1 MEIKKKLA
9 PLSSLF
15 GLTFAQE
22 AATGPSIPKEILGIP
37 SEKIISYGINILI
50 AIVILIIGLIVADWA
65 ARSVKRLAN
74 KLRLEPTV
82 AQVLTRL
89 TRTAVIILAL
99 LAILNRFGLGGIVAT
114 LLATAGLAIALSLQG
129 TLGNIA
135 SGIMLLV
142 LRPFKLG
149 DLVEVDGTL
158 GIVKDIGLFVTQI
171 TTPDNIAVYLPNT
184 NIFGNVI
191 KNLSE
196 NGKLRLDMVYGISY
210 DDDINKAI
218 EVVKGILDNDTRVLK
233 DPPPTVAVGGHGA
246 SSVDLWVRP
255 FVSPDDY
262 WDVYLDS
269 HKKIKEAF
277 DAAGIS
283 IPFPQRDVHIIDG
296 KTKL

>member
-1 MEIKKKLA
+1 MKLA
-9 PLSSLF
+9 AIFSLF
-15 GLTFAQE
+15 TVAAAQE
-22 AATGPSIPKEILGIP
+22 AASKPIIPKEIFGFP
-37 SEKIISYGINILI
+37 SEKIISYGLNILI
-50 AIVILIIGLIVADWA
+50 AIVILIIGFIVADWA
-65 ARSVKRLAN
+65 ARSVKRLTTR
-74 KLRLEPTV
+74 LRLEPTV
-82 AQVLTRL
+82 AQVMARL
-89 TRTAVIILAL
+89 TRSSIIILAM

-114 LLATAGLAIALSLQG
+114 LLATAGLAIALSLQS

-135 SGIMLLV
+135 SGIMLLA

-149 DLVEVDGTL
+149 DLVEVDGNL

-196 NGKLRLDMVYGISY
+196 NGMLRLDMVYGIGY
-210 DDDINKAI
+210 DDDIDKAI
-218 EVVKGILDNDTRVLK
+218 AIIKEILDNDARVLK
-233 DPPPTVAVGGHGA
+233 DPAPTVAVGAHGA
-246 SSVDLWVRP
+246 SSIDLWVRP

-262 WDVYLDS
+262 WNVHLDC

-283 IPFPQRDVHIIDG
+283 IPYPQRDVHIING
-296 KTKL
+296 KASL

>member
-1 MEIKKKLA
+1 MKLA
-9 PLSSLF
+9 IISFSLF
-15 GLTFAQE
+15 ASAAAQD
-22 AATGPSIPKEILGIP
+22 ANKTIIPKEIFGFP
-37 SEKIISYGINILI
+37 SEKIISYGINILV
-50 AIVILIIGLIVADWA
+50 AIVILVLGFIVADWA
-65 ARSVKRLAN
+65 ARSVKRLTT
-74 KLRLEPTV
+74 KLGLEPTV
-82 AQVLTRL
+82 AQVMTRL
-89 TRTAVIILAL
+89 TRTSVIILAL

-114 LLATAGLAIALSLQG
+114 LLATAGLAIALSLQS

-135 SGIMLLV
+135 SGIMLLA

-149 DLVEVDGTL
+149 DLVEVDGNL

-196 NGKLRLDMVYGISY
+196 NGKLRLDMVYGIGY
-210 DDDINKAI
+210 DDDIDNAI
-218 EVVKGILDNDTRVLK
+218 TIIKGILDDDARVLT
-233 DPPPTVAVGGHGA
+233 DPAPTVAVGGHGA

-277 DAAGIS
+277 DDAGIS
-283 IPFPQRDVHIIDG
+283 IPYPQRDVHIIDS